1 MTLTRDEAS
10 ELRRLLDKICD
21 GQQDCAH
28 CPLVQAML
36 PEIRSDNNRYERMAG
51 TPDRFADTLMQIQD
65 GTDLSP
71 MYCCKAECRK
81 KQDECGDFTCTDDI
95 LRDCI
100 LEWLSGD
107 EHK

>member
-1 MTLTRDEAS
+1 MTLTRDEAG

-28 CPLVQAML
+28 CHMGYKPTRNSVICL
-36 PEIRSDNNRYERMAG
+36 E
-51 TPDRFADTLMQIQD
+51 
-65 GTDLSP
+65 DL
-71 MYCCKAECRK
+71 
-81 KQDECGDFTCTDDI
+81 
-95 LRDCI
+95 I